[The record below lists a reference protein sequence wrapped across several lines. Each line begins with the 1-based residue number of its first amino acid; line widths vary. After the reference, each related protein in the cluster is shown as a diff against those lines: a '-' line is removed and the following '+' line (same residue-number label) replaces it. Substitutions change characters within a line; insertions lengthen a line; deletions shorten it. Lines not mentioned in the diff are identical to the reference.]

1 MQRYWWGEGEVKFY
15 IDGDEKYPTIC
26 GTGMEDY
33 FGGSWSFASNEN
45 GRIVEQNYST
55 PYLGYPFIPDMI
67 HLFGINIIMMIVR
80 QCVDFTDG
88 ISLILYF

>member
-1 MQRYWWGEGEVKFY
+1 MCIRDRQRYWWGEGEVKFY

-45 GRIVEQNYST
+45 GRIVEQN
-55 PYLGYPFIPDMI
+55 
-67 HLFGINIIMMIVR
+67 
-80 QCVDFTDG
+80 
-88 ISLILYF
+88 